1 LDRMGAK
8 SALNIV
14 NAIEKSKNISLAR
27 FLYSLG
33 IRHVGENI
41 AQIIA
46 DRFQTIDGIL
56 SAKAADFEAIG
67 GIGSEIA
74 QSLERFFNDEKNR
87 KTIQH
92 IMDSGVKLTSSPLRF
107 GEGLEEGCKIFVL
120 TGTLE
125 NMPRSQAKAL
135 IEKSGGKVTE
145 SVSKNTSFVVA
156 GASPGSKLDKAKK
169 LGIPIIDE
177 KTLKEMCEV

>member
-46 DRFQTIDGIL
+46 DHFQMIDKIL

-74 QSLERFFNDEKNR
+74 QSLERFFSDEKNR
-87 KTIQH
+87 NTIQH
-92 IMDSGVKLTSSPLRF
+92 IMDDGVKLTAPPALSLTQERF
-107 GEGLEEGCKIFVL
+107 RGKVFVL

-125 NMPRSQAKAL
+125 NMTRSQAKAL
-135 IEKSGGKVTE
+135 IEKSGGKVTD